1 MKRLALAALLV
12 GAPLAAQTARPL
24 DGDARLET
32 IEWRDGSVI
41 PLRTTAG
48 GALTVIFA
56 PGEAIQSVVVGD
68 PQAVQAAVPPQAD
81 SLLLRAARAP
91 LNDSIEVRTQL
102 RAYRFRL
109 VLGPANDVAYA
120 VRFSVPP
127 AAGEIAPVAAA
138 PAPAAGNSY
147 AIKGE
152 ATLRPVRVSDDGQRT
167 YIEWGADQALP
178 AVFAVSP
185 QGEEETVDAYM
196 RGGIMVIDRVYS
208 RLMFRV
214 GKYKAQADRPV
225 PGKRRG

>member
-1 MKRLALAALLV
+1 MKRLVLALIVLA
-12 GAPLAAQTARPL
+12 APLAAQQARPL
-24 DGDARLET
+24 DSDARIET
-32 IEWRDGSVI
+32 IEWRDGGVI

-56 PGEAIQSVVVGD
+56 PGEAVQSVVVGD

-81 SLLLRAARAP
+81 SLLLRAARPP

-102 RAYRFRL
+102 RAYRFRV

-120 VRFSVPP
+120 VRFSVPADGAGP
-127 AAGEIAPVAAA
+127 AAVSGPPPEAN
-138 PAPAAGNSY
+138 NSY

-167 YIEWGADQALP
+167 FIEWGADQALP

>member
-1 MKRLALAALLV
+1 MKRFAFALVLTA
-12 GAPLAAQTARPL
+12 APLAAQPARPL
-24 DGDARLET
+24 DGDARIET
-32 IEWRDGSVI
+32 IEWREGATI

-48 GALTVIFA
+48 GALTVVFA
-56 PGEAIQSVVVGD
+56 PGEAVQSVVVGD
-68 PQAVQAAVPPQAD
+68 PQAVQVAVPPQAD

-102 RAYRFRL
+102 RSYRFRV

-120 VRFSVPP
+120 VRFSVSAADPAAPGTATPP
-127 AAGEIAPVAAA
+127 AAS
-138 PAPAAGNSY
+138 NSY
-147 AIKGE
+147 VLKG
-152 ATLRPVRVSDDGQRT
+152 ADALRPVRVSDDGQRT

-185 QGEEETVDAYM
+185 HGEEETVDAYM

-208 RLMFRV
+208 RLVFRV